1 MSCRLCGDRSTRRL
15 ELGDSAY
22 EDCPACGYLGLSRSC
37 FLDRRSELERYR
49 LHRNDPGESGY
60 RAFLESFIEA
70 AIAPYL
76 ARGASILDFGSGP
89 RPALTELL
97 LERGWDA
104 VAYDPFFAPGDA
116 WRKRAWDAAA
126 VHEVAEHL
134 RSPFRSLSA
143 LASRIAPGGFLAVRT
158 RFAPESD
165 SELENWWYRLDPT
178 HIGFFRER
186 SFAILAGRL
195 GMEVSKIQRPDLAV
209 LSKPRP

>member
-1 MSCRLCGDRSTRRL
+1 MSCRLCGGRPTLRL
-15 ELGDSAY
+15 MLGESPY
-22 EDCPACGYLGLSRSC
+22 EDCLACGYLGLSTSR

-89 RPALTELL
+89 RPALAELL

-104 VAYDPFFAPGDA
+104 AAYDPFFAPGDA
-116 WRKRAWDAAA
+116 WRRRSWDAAT

-134 RSPFRSLSA
+134 RSPYRSLSA
-143 LASRIAPGGFLAVRT
+143 LASRIAPGGFLAIRT
-158 RFAPESD
+158 RFAPESAE
-165 SELENWWYRLDPT
+165 ELASWWYRLDPT
-178 HIGFFRER
+178 HIGFFREK
-186 SFAILAGRL
+186 SFAVLAGRI
-195 GMEVSKIQRPDLAV
+195 GMTVSKIQRPDVAV
-209 LSKPRP
+209 LTKPRP